1 MKTPF
6 EPCFYLDVDA
16 LRPSEDDDKRATP
29 HITEN
34 CAGKTLLMIGPGGF
48 EVLHV
53 PTVLH

>member
-1 MKTPF
+1 MKTAF

-16 LRPSEDDDKRATP
+16 LKPSEDDDKRATP